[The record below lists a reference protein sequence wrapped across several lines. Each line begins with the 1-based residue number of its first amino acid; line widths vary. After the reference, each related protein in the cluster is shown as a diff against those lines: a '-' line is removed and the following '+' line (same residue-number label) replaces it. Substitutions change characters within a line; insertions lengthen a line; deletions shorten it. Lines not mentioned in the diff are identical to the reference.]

1 MPNRILVVGAG
12 ATGGFF
18 GARLAQHGRDVTFLV
33 RGQRAAALR
42 AHGLRITGPAGDEV
56 ITPQTVTAAAVADG
70 YDLILLAVKATA
82 LRPAL
87 ADLAPAVGT
96 GTSILPFLNGM
107 DHLRV
112 LNERFGPDRVLGG
125 VVKVATD
132 LGADGTI
139 RQLGPAASITLGEQN
154 GAVTARAAAITELL
168 SGAGFD
174 VSASDSIIAA
184 MWFKWVFIA
193 ATGALTSLLRGT
205 VGEIAAVPGGTAAA
219 AALLDEAAAT
229 SAAAGYP
236 LPPAEHD
243 ATLAFL
249 TQPGAATTSSLSRDL
264 QAGRPTETEPILG
277 DLTRR
282 AAAAGLRTPV
292 LDLATLALR
301 VYERRRAGPSAPSGA

>member
-1 MPNRILVVGAG
+1 VPDRILVVGAG

-33 RGQRAAALR
+33 REQRAAALR
-42 AHGLRITGPAGDEV
+42 EHGLRITGPAGDEV
-56 ITPQTVTAAAVADG
+56 IAPQTVTAAAVADD

-87 ADLAPAVGT
+87 ADVAPAAGP
-96 GTSILPFLNGM
+96 GASILPFLNGL

-132 LGADGTI
+132 LDEDGTI
-139 RQLGPAASITLGEQN
+139 RQLGPMASITLGEQN
-154 GAVTARAAAITELL
+154 GAATARAAAIADLL

-174 VSASDSIIAA
+174 VSASADIIAA
-184 MWFKWVFIA
+184 MWFKWVLIA
-193 ATGALTSLLRGT
+193 AAGALTSLLRGT
-205 VGEIAAVPGGTAAA
+205 VGEITAVPGGTAAA
-219 AALLDEAAAT
+219 RAVLDEAAAA

-236 LPPAEHD
+236 LPRAEYA

-264 QAGRPTETEPILG
+264 QAGRPTETEQILG

-282 AAAAGLRTPV
+282 AAAAGLGTPV

-301 VYERRRAGPSAPSGA
+301 VYERRRAGPSAPSAA